1 MSPELEF
8 ASRVGLFFQAEG
20 GTRIMGL
27 VYGWLVVCEPEHQSI
42 TEMAQAL
49 GVSKAS
55 VSTVVRQLERA
66 AMVERAPVN
75 APREHHYRLRE
86 GGWSQIMNG
95 RFARMSTGV
104 AAAEYGLANL
114 ASDRPGVRDRLYE
127 MHDFFRFVEQE
138 LTGELAKRFEEYR
151 DRSRVERAAEAARH
165 KTDSD
170 PPRPTRSQTSP
181 TKASRRTSQ

>member
-1 MSPELEF
+1 MRPELEF

-20 GTRIMGL
+20 GTRVMGL

-66 AMVERAPVN
+66 SMVERAPVN
-75 APREHHYRLRE
+75 APREHHYRLRD

-95 RFARMSTGV
+95 RFARMAVG
-104 AAAEYGLANL
+104 AEAAEYGLTNIAV
-114 ASDRPGVRDRLYE
+114 DRPSVRDRLDE
-127 MHDFFRFVEQE
+127 MYDFFRFVEKE
-138 LTGELAKRFEEYR
+138 LTGELAKRFEEFR
-151 DRSRVERAAEAARH
+151 DRSRAERAAEAARH
-165 KTDSD
+165 TAGSD
-170 PPRPTRSQTSP
+170 PPRPSHSRPSP
-181 TKASRRTSQ
+181 TKASRRKPQ